1 MNIFELLNTNLNE
14 LLDMA
19 DKVRE
24 NNVGNIIHIRSLLE
38 ISNICLR
45 NCEYCGLRCDNNNL
59 KRYALSVQEIEA
71 LGKKA
76 FDIGYK
82 TIVLQSGE
90 SLHYNVY
97 EFAEMVAKLT
107 DYGIVVTLS
116 LGELPYEQLKVL
128 KEAGAQR
135 YLLKFETADKALYEK
150 LHKGYTLQRRLECLS
165 NIKNLGYQV
174 GSGFL
179 VGLPEEN
186 EASIVKNLKLL
197 KEFECDMAGI
207 GVFIPHQ
214 NTPLANCNC
223 GSAEITKKCV
233 AITRL
238 LLPKC
243 NIPITTS
250 LGEFE
255 GGYNMFNG
263 GANVIMQNITPHKV
277 AKNYQIYPK
286 QFKQV
291 DMQSDWQKLTSDIKE
306 MGKIPV

>member
-1 MNIFELLNTNLNE
+1 MNIFELLNINLNE

-90 SLHYNVY
+90 SLHYNVD
-97 EFAEMVAKLT
+97 ELAEMVAKLT

-135 YLLKFETADKALYEK
+135 YLLKFETADKALYEM
-150 LHKGYTLQRRLECLS
+150 LHKGYTLQGRLECLS

-214 NTPLANCNC
+214 NTPLAHCNC

-250 LGEFE
+250 LGEFD
-255 GGYNMFNG
+255 GGYQMFNG
-263 GANVIMQNITPHKV
+263 GANVIMQNITPHQFGKD
-277 AKNYQIYPK
+277 YQIYPK
-286 QFKQV
+286 QIKQV
-291 DMQSDWQKLTSDIKE
+291 DMQSDWQKLTSDIKA

>member
-1 MNIFELLNTNLNE
+1 MNIFELLNTNLNK

-150 LHKGYTLQRRLECLS
+150 LHKGYTLQGRLECLS

-186 EASIVKNLKLL
+186 NASIVKNLKLL
-197 KEFECDMAGI
+197 KEFECNMAGI

-250 LGEFE
+250 LGEFLSL
-255 GGYNMFNG
+255 
-263 GANVIMQNITPHKV
+263 IHI
-277 AKNYQIYPK
+277 
-286 QFKQV
+286 
-291 DMQSDWQKLTSDIKE
+291 
-306 MGKIPV
+306 

>member
-186 EASIVKNLKLL
+186 NASIVKNLKLL

-250 LGEFE
+250 LGEFD
-255 GGYNMFNG
+255 GGYQMFNG
-263 GANVIMQNITPHKV
+263 GANVIMQNITPHQFSKE
-277 AKNYQIYPK
+277 YQIYPK
-286 QFKQV
+286 QIKQV
-291 DMQSDWQKLTSDIKE
+291 DMQSDWQKLTSDIKAME
-306 MGKIPV
+306 KIPV

>member
-116 LGELPYEQLKVL
+116 LGELLYEQLKV
-128 KEAGAQR
+128 AGAQR

-186 EASIVKNLKLL
+186 NASIVKNLKLL

-207 GVFIPHQ
+207 YSSSKHSTSKLQ
-214 NTPLANCNC
+214 LWKCRNYKKMC
-223 GSAEITKKCV
+223 GNHK
-233 AITRL
+233 AI
-238 LLPKC
+238 
-243 NIPITTS
+243 
-250 LGEFE
+250 
-255 GGYNMFNG
+255 
-263 GANVIMQNITPHKV
+263 V
-277 AKNYQIYPK
+277 AK
-286 QFKQV
+286 
-291 DMQSDWQKLTSDIKE
+291 M
-306 MGKIPV
+306 